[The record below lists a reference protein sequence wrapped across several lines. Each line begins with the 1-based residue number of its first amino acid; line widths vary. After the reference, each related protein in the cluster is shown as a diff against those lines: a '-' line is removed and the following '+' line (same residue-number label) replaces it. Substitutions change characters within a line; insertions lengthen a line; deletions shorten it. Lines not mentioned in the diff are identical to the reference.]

1 MTGLEIGLLSILALL
16 LLIWAGMHV
25 SVALGLVS
33 LLAIW
38 EVRGRWSVAAAA
50 IAQAALD
57 SIDSYVFGVVPLF
70 VLMGYLVG
78 VSDLGRDAFRLAYA
92 QRSA

>member
-50 IAQAALD
+50 IAQ
-57 SIDSYVFGVVPLF
+57 
-70 VLMGYLVG
+70 
-78 VSDLGRDAFRLAYA
+78 
-92 QRSA
+92 